1 MRVVE
6 VANADH
12 DHIGFGLDDAQDGM
26 LEGVEENRA
35 NLRPGFALGT
45 YYSSFCSTV
54 VTNTEPSA
62 RTTRFSRK

>member
-1 MRVVE
+1 VVE
-6 VANADH
+6 VANADD

-26 LEGVEENRA
+26 LEGVQENRA
-35 NLRPGFALGT
+35 NHSAGFALGT
-45 YYSSFCSTV
+45 YHSSFGSTV